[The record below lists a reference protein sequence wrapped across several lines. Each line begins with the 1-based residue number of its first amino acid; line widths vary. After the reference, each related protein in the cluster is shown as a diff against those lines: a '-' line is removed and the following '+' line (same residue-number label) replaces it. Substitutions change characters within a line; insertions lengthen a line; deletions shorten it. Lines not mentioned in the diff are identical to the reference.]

1 MGAFPILVTRE
12 LDTANYTEPV
22 MNEVTY
28 DDFEYTKKKTE
39 EFEIKEKESILEKG
53 DLGVE
58 DETKWKEYHQGETH
72 A

>member
-1 MGAFPILVTRE
+1 MGAFPILVMRE

-58 DETKWKEYHQGETH
+58 DETKWKEYHQGKTH